1 MSDASLGSALRG
13 AVDLSSLR
21 NRPASPQA
29 PAGGQSADPATA
41 VGSAPDVVMEVSDQ
55 SFGRVMELSQ
65 QVPVVVDLR
74 SPRSDAS
81 AQLGPVLEKVVRD
94 LAGRLVLA
102 RVDAD
107 QNPQIVQAF
116 QAQQVPFVVA
126 VVGGRP
132 VPLLDGP
139 APEDQV
145 RQLFDQL
152 LQVAAQ
158 AGVTGTIAVEQ
169 SEGDAPAEPA
179 LPPLHQEAFDAIQRG
194 DYPAA
199 IAAYEQALK
208 ENPRDADASAGLAQV
223 RLLDRVQGAD
233 LQAARQAAAD
243 APEDVDAQF
252 AVADLDM
259 AGGHVDDAFARLLD
273 LFGAVQG
280 DERTRVKDRLIELFT
295 LVGQADTRVVA
306 ARTRLTSMLF

>member
-1 MSDASLGSALRG
+1 
-13 AVDLSSLR
+13 
-21 NRPASPQA
+21 
-29 PAGGQSADPATA
+29 
-41 VGSAPDVVMEVSDQ
+41 
-55 SFGRVMELSQ
+55 
-65 QVPVVVDLR
+65 
-74 SPRSDAS
+74 
-81 AQLGPVLEKVVRD
+81 
-94 LAGRLVLA
+94 
-102 RVDAD
+102 
-107 QNPQIVQAF
+107 
-116 QAQQVPFVVA
+116 QVPFVVA

-132 VPLLDGP
+132 VPLLDSP

-152 LQVAAQ
+152 LQVAVQ
-158 AGVTGTIAVEQ
+158 AGVTGTIADEQ

-223 RLLDRVQGAD
+223 RLLERVQGAD

-306 ARTRLTSMLF
+306 ARTRLTSWLF